1 MTTIGPEWALLV
13 LLAYLPVPAAMR
25 RRATASPRRL
35 ALMSG
40 LFLYATAVVAV
51 TVFPIRLY
59 PGQAQW
65 ADRHWTLV
73 FQWIPFDVPPVSF
86 VLNVIMFMPLGV
98 LLPLLW
104 PATGSVRRLGAW
116 ALALSC
122 LIEGTQ
128 FVGWVTLGNFR
139 TVDVNDLISN
149 TAGALLGLLVLR
161 RARAGQD
168 AAQARM

>member
-1 MTTIGPEWALLV
+1 MTRIGPEWALLA
-13 LLAYLPVPAAMR
+13 LIAYLPVPAAMR
-25 RRATASPRRL
+25 RRAVPSPRRL
-35 ALMSG
+35 ALMSA
-40 LFLYATAVVAV
+40 LFLYAVGVVAV
-51 TVFPIRLY
+51 AFFPIRLY

-65 ADRHWTLV
+65 ADRHWSLV

-86 VLNVIMFMPLGV
+86 VLNVVMFMPLGV

-104 PATGSVRRLGAW
+104 PATGSVRRLAAW

-122 LIEGTQ
+122 VIEATQ

-149 TAGALLGLLVLR
+149 TAGALLGLVVLR
-161 RARAGQD
+161 RVRAGHE